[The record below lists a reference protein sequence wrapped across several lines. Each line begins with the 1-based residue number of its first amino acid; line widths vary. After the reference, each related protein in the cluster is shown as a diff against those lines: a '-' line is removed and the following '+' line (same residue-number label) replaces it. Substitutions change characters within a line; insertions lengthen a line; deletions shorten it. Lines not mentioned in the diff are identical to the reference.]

1 MAAHDRFRSVVSGLT
16 EFQAVV
22 ARLFFS
28 LPASSGFLLAGGGAL
43 LASGLTNRPTEDLD
57 FFGEMGRSSVA
68 AVRDELETAITER
81 GWTSTR
87 IQDSETFVR
96 LRLVGDDELIVDIA
110 IDSPAERPP
119 VVSVV
124 GPTFDP
130 EELAGRKL
138 TALFDRAAARDFA
151 DVFVLAERFGTD
163 ILLERAAEVD
173 RGFDLP
179 ILATMLRTIDRFTD
193 DELPSTG
200 STTETV
206 RAFFRQ
212 WADDLDR
219 PD

>member
-163 ILLERAAEVD
+163 VLLERAAEVD

>member
-1 MAAHDRFRSVVSGLT
+1 MRGLT
-16 EFQAVV
+16 EFQTEV
-22 ARLFFS
+22 ARLFFT

-43 LASGLTNRPTEDLD
+43 LASGLTDRPTEDLD
-57 FFGEMGRSSVA
+57 FFGETGRSSVA
-68 AVRDELETAITER
+68 DARDQLETAIIER
-81 GWTSTR
+81 GWTSVR
-87 IQDSETFVR
+87 VQDSKNFVR
-96 LRLVGDDELIVDIA
+96 LRLIGDDELIVDIA

-163 ILLERAAEVD
+163 VLLASAAEVD

-193 DELPSTG
+193 DELPPTG
-200 STTETV
+200 STTEMV
-206 RAFFRQ
+206 RAFFHR
-212 WADDLDR
+212 WADDLET
-219 PD
+219 PG